1 MSLPH
6 REVNSKAAWSSAS
19 KPPLQRTIPVSLG
32 KPSLRLRLEAYYS
45 LVSPDIISDQ
55 AAWRSKFDL
64 IYDKFGGTHEKERC
78 LAMKLAKKYGS
89 TVKLLLAES
98 ATTDPSSNVDT
109 AKKQDEEW
117 YDLRPTEKGS
127 GILDFTSS
135 SFDPVATL
143 AASEDEVRSI
153 NPWITNGPLL
163 DQIDQFRTQLPE
175 CDPLRRL
182 PTTSRK
188 RDRESENISTESN
201 KRPKQLPAFAQLAAK
216 YEKGP
221 FCVLHTAFVKRQRI
235 RVLIRYVN
243 GIRGTLTGYLL
254 AFDKHFNMILRDVDE
269 VYSPCVSSSNLS
281 NVERELRRR
290 QTAVEWSVRERHMK
304 QMMVRG
310 DNVVLVYKAEA
321 EQSSWPRTS
330 KSPDASIYRTEYA
343 PSESRVGTPGSL
355 IYAYHRRRRQK
366 ET

>member
-1 MSLPH
+1 M
-6 REVNSKAAWSSAS
+6 NWKAARSSAANPQ
-19 KPPLQRTIPVSLG
+19 KIPVSLG

-45 LVSPDIISDQ
+45 LVSPDVLSDQ

-64 IYDKFGGTHEKERC
+64 IYDKFGGTHEKERR
-78 LAMKLAKKYGS
+78 LALKLAKKYGS

-98 ATTDPSSNVDT
+98 ATTDPASNVDT
-109 AKKQDEEW
+109 AKKQNEEW

-127 GILDFTSS
+127 GVLDFTSS
-135 SFDPVATL
+135 SFDPVAAL
-143 AASEDEVRSI
+143 VASENDVRNM

-163 DQIDQFRTQLPE
+163 DHVDQFRTQLPE

-182 PTTSRK
+182 PTTIRK
-188 RDRESENISTESN
+188 RDRESDNVSTESS
-201 KRPKQLPAFAQLAAK
+201 KRPKQLPAFAQLAADF
-216 YEKGP
+216 EKGP

-281 NVERELRRR
+281 NIERELRRR
-290 QTAVEWSVRERHMK
+290 QSAVMNNDEKHEWNVRERHMK

-310 DNVVLVYKAEA
+310 DNVVLVYKAET
-321 EQSSWPRTS
+321 EQSAWPRTS
-330 KSPDASIYRTEYA
+330 KSPGASIYRTKDA

-355 IYAYHRRRRQK
+355 IYAYHRRQRQK

>member
-1 MSLPH
+1 MSL
-6 REVNSKAAWSSAS
+6 SSAANPQ
-19 KPPLQRTIPVSLG
+19 KIPVSLG

-45 LVSPDIISDQ
+45 LVSPDVLSDL

-64 IYDKFGGTHEKERC
+64 IYDKFGGTHEKERR
-78 LAMKLAKKYGS
+78 LALKLAKKYGS
-89 TVKLLLAES
+89 TVKLHLAES
-98 ATTDPSSNVDT
+98 ATTDPASNVDT

-127 GILDFTSS
+127 GVLDFTSS
-135 SFDPVATL
+135 SFDPVAAL
-143 AASEDEVRSI
+143 VASENDVRNM

-163 DQIDQFRTQLPE
+163 DHVDQFRTQLPE
-175 CDPLRRL
+175 CDPLRRSL
-182 PTTSRK
+182 TTIRK
-188 RDRESENISTESN
+188 RDRESDNVSTESS
-201 KRPKQLPAFAQLAAK
+201 KRPKQLPAFAQLAADF
-216 YEKGP
+216 EKGP

-269 VYSPCVSSSNLS
+269 VYSPCISSSNLS
-281 NVERELRRR
+281 NIERELRRR
-290 QTAVEWSVRERHMK
+290 QSAVMNNDEKHEWNVRERHMK

-310 DNVVLVYKAEA
+310 DNVVLVYKAET
-321 EQSSWPRTS
+321 EQSAWPRTS
-330 KSPDASIYRTEYA
+330 KSPGASIYRTKDA

-355 IYAYHRRRRQK
+355 IYAYHRRQRQK